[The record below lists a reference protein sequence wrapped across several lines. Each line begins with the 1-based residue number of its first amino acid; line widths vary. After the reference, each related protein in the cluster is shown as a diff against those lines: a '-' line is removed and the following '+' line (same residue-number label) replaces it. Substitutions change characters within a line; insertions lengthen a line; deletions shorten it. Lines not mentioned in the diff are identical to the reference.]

1 MPQSNPSSS
10 PHCVFISMVCM
21 YGNLCHVTCEGHRLV
36 ELIPVTFPWVTRLT
50 PVSPFMCVGV
60 DTCGGQRVTWS
71 WLSLA
76 MWIPWVEL
84 QLSGLAR
91 PFPMELCHQA
101 LALHSQRPPSP
112 LKSWW
117 WLKGGRAQ
125 RLRVFPSAPSAPSVL
140 PSSYRAE

>member
-1 MPQSNPSSS
+1 MPQSSPSSS
-10 PHCVFISMVCM
+10 HVFGSMV
-21 YGNLCHVTCEGHRLV
+21 YGGGNLCHITCEGNRLV
-36 ELIPVTFPWVTRLT
+36 DSSHLSMGHQTRTSKPLYVCWGGHL
-50 PVSPFMCVGV
+50 PRC
-60 DTCGGQRVTWS
+60 TCGGQRVTWS

-91 PFPMELCHQA
+91 PFPMELCHQV

-117 WLKGGRAQ
+117 WLKGGRTE
-125 RLRVFPSAPSAPSVL
+125 RLRVFPSAPSVL